1 MYKNE
6 KENMME
12 KLMDRIQ
19 KFIVP
24 FSEKISSVKF
34 LKAVAETMQII
45 LPITVVGSFAVL
57 FAFIDIGPWQAF
69 LASHPTVA
77 MIFMNTH
84 SLTLACI
91 SLYVVMVLPYR
102 YATHLGMK
110 ESVNMIPLTVAAF
123 LLLTPTELFT
133 AIPTAWL
140 GHKGMFTAL
149 IIGFAVPRLSKFLV
163 DKKVTIKMPAGVPKF
178 IEDTFAVFIA
188 CLIIIFSAAAI
199 GKLLEATSVGS
210 LHNVIYTVLQT
221 PLKGIGL
228 SFPGLLITE
237 ILMTLFMFCG
247 IHGST
252 AVPFF
257 DALMQTANTEN
268 LSALAAGEPL
278 PNIVNTGLANSIQMG
293 GLGAT
298 LGLGILLLIFAK
310 SSRYKQLSRMAI
322 VPQIFNIGEPLL
334 FGIPIMLNPLLFIPY
349 MGGVL
354 ANTFIAYFS
363 VALGI
368 IAPFSGVNVSW
379 TLPGILQGLL
389 GNTNPLHGA
398 LLQVVILIVDM
409 LIWYPF
415 VKIID
420 KQALSEEKKT
430 A

>member
-1 MYKNE
+1 
-6 KENMME
+6 ME
-12 KLMDRIQ
+12 KLMNRIQ

-24 FSEKISSVKF
+24 FSEKIASVKF
-34 LKAVAETMQII
+34 LKAIAETMQII

-69 LASHPTVA
+69 LASQPTVA

-102 YATHLGMK
+102 YASNLGMK
-110 ESVNMIPLTVAAF
+110 EAINMVPLTVATF

-140 GHKGMFTAL
+140 GHKGMFTAI
-149 IIGFAVPRLSKFLV
+149 IIGFAVPRLSKFFV
-163 DKKVTIKMPAGVPKF
+163 DNNLTIKMPAGVPKF
-178 IEDTFAVFIA
+178 IEDTFTVFIA
-188 CLIIIFSAAAI
+188 CMVIIFSASAI
-199 GKLLEATSVGS
+199 GKLLELTPVNN

-221 PLKGIGL
+221 PLQGIGL
-228 SFPGLLITE
+228 SFPGLLVTE

-247 IHGST
+247 IHGSS
-252 AVPFF
+252 AVPYFE
-257 DALMQTANTEN
+257 ALMQTANTEN
-268 LSALAAGEPL
+268 LAALAAGQPL

-298 LGLGILLLIFAK
+298 LGLGILLLVFAK
-310 SSRYKQLSRMAI
+310 SSRFKQLSRMAI

-334 FGIPIMLNPLLFIPY
+334 FGIPIMLNPMLFIPY

-368 IAPFSGVNVSW
+368 VAPFSGVNVSW
-379 TLPGILQGLL
+379 TLPGVLQGLL
-389 GNTNPLHGA
+389 GNTVPWQGA
-398 LLQVVILIVDM
+398 LLQVVILAVDM

-420 KQALSEEKKT
+420 KEALEAEKGK